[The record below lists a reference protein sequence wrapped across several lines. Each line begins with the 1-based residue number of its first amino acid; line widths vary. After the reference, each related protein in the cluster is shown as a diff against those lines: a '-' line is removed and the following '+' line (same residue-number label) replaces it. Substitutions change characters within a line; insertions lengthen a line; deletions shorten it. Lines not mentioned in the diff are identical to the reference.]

1 MICTKNGCEQAGAVL
16 KDMAGHI
23 RLHHIALLPSE
34 AKILNK
40 LLGQLNLD
48 SPAPTYLIPSFC
60 QLPRF
65 LAWRFASTAGIAAH
79 AAIYD
84 IESDCSFYGHVKQ
97 NNERE

>member
-1 MICTKNGCEQAGAVL
+1 MGASRLEPVL

-48 SPAPTYLIPSFC
+48 SPAPTYLIPSL
-60 QLPRF
+60 LP
-65 LAWRFASTAGIAAH
+65 AAKISGVEICFDGWYCC
-79 AAIYD
+79 A
-84 IESDCSFYGHVKQ
+84 CSYL
-97 NNERE
+97 